1 MVCAEVVTT
10 SSSMPTILLPPAMI
24 TKILR
29 KPTCVE
35 NEGPVTSTRTKLVT
49 ITNDGTTTPVEG
61 AATTPPPPPL
71 PQVHMKTKTTDTM
84 VFQTTATMYTPNY
97 VEESKQARDRS
108 SIITTNDNNSH
119 LLVHREPEE
128 SSKKNKDTL
137 TVTNMKTTFVT
148 ISYSSH
154 DDASL
159 DPTTTTTTTDAT
171 SPSTAASSDPHSG
184 ATDGGVPTWT
194 ADETTP
200 TEKPSGGTIFCPFEE
215 RPDIYTL
222 CVLGQ
227 TGVVPPTATART
239 KTSAAY
245 GVMARNPLARLRVA
259 VVSSSLWDPIRALA
273 AATAAAAEAGG
284 DVHGYVGERRMNLR
298 WGSRCPVAAATT
310 IVAGFEEEEQE
321 TFTFEEDGKGKGEE
335 DAAEAQIAHLKKN
348 LDAARDLIRAQQQL
362 LDGQHAIIAEYK
374 ESLAQAVKLLAEA
387 IVGGS

>member
-1 MVCAEVVTT
+1 MIYADVVT
-10 SSSMPTILLPPAMI
+10 SSSMPTIMLPSAII
-24 TKILR
+24 TKILG
-29 KPTCVE
+29 KPTYVE

-49 ITNDGTTTPVEG
+49 ITNDDTTARVKG
-61 AATTPPPPPL
+61 VSTTPPPPP
-71 PQVHMKTKTTDTM
+71 PQVHMTTKTTATM
-84 VFQTTATMYTPNY
+84 VFQTTATMHTPNY
-97 VEESKQARDRS
+97 VEEPKQTTDRS
-108 SIITTNDNNSH
+108 SIITTNNNNDH

-154 DDASL
+154 EDASL
-159 DPTTTTTTTDAT
+159 DHTTTTTTTGT
-171 SPSTAASSDPHSG
+171 TTTAAASPDPHSD

-200 TEKPSGGTIFCPFEE
+200 TEKPSGGTIFCPFKE

-245 GVMARNPLARLRVA
+245 GMMARNPLARLRVA

-273 AATAAAAEAGG
+273 AETATAATAAAGG
-284 DVHGYVGERRMNLR
+284 DVHGNVGEQRMNLR

>member
-10 SSSMPTILLPPAMI
+10 SSSMPTILLPPAII
-24 TKILR
+24 TKILG
-29 KPTCVE
+29 KPTYVE

-71 PQVHMKTKTTDTM
+71 PQVHMKTKTTDTI
-84 VFQTTATMYTPNY
+84 VFQNTATMYTPNY
-97 VEESKQARDRS
+97 VEEPKQTTDHS
-108 SIITTNDNNSH
+108 SIITTNDNNDH
-119 LLVHREPEE
+119 LLVQRGPEE

-137 TVTNMKTTFVT
+137 TVTNTKTTFVT

-159 DPTTTTTTTDAT
+159 DPTTTTTIDAT
-171 SPSTAASSDPHSG
+171 RTTAASSDPHSD

-387 IVGGS
+387 VVGGS